1 MVNRWPLLG
10 GAAGALVLAPI
21 LLIALIVGL
30 TPPPA
35 TAAGTGSL
43 RAGVVPAAWH
53 QAVQTAG
60 RRCPALTPALL
71 AAQLQQE
78 SGWNPAAVSPV
89 GAQGLAQ
96 FMPGTW
102 STHGID
108 ASGDGIADPFDP
120 LDAIAS
126 AAVFDC
132 ALAADLAGVPG
143 DPTDNMLAGYNA
155 GPGAVVL
162 YGGIPPYAET
172 RGYIRSIRAAMAT
185 FAGPITAGGGARSA
199 VVSAALS
206 MIGVPYSWG
215 GGGRGADGPSAG
227 TSGVV
232 GFDCSG
238 LTSWAFQAGAGVTI
252 GGTAAVQQAEAAP
265 VPADRAQPGDLVFYG
280 QPAGHVGI
288 YLGGGQM
295 VDAPRSGAFVRIEPL
310 WPNAT
315 FGRL

>member
-1 MVNRWPLLG
+1 MVSRLPLLG
-10 GAAGALVLAPI
+10 GVVSALVLLPV
-21 LLIALIVGL
+21 LLVGLIVGI

-35 TAAGTGSL
+35 TAGTGML
-43 RAGVVPAAWH
+43 RSGVVPAAWH
-53 QAVQTAG
+53 QAVQAAG
-60 RRCPALTPALL
+60 RSCPALSPALL

-78 SGWNPAAVSPV
+78 SGWNPAAISPV

-102 STHGID
+102 STHGVD
-108 ASGDGIADPFDP
+108 ANGDGRADPFDP

-126 AAVFDC
+126 AAAFDC
-132 ALAADLAGVPG
+132 VLAADLAGVPG
-143 DPTDNMLAGYNA
+143 DPVDNMLGGYNA
-155 GPGAVVL
+155 GPDAVL
-162 YGGIPPYAET
+162 TYGGIPPYPET
-172 RGYIRSIRAAMAT
+172 RGYIRAIRAALPT
-185 FAGPITAGGGARSA
+185 FAGPVTAGAGPRSA

-215 GGGRGADGPSAG
+215 GGGRGVDGPSAG

-252 GGTAAVQQAEAAP
+252 GGTAAVQQAQAVP

-280 QPAGHVGI
+280 QPAGHVGV

-295 VDAPRSGAFVRIEPL
+295 VDAPRTGAFVRIEPL
-310 WPNAT
+310 WADPT